1 MYVILLIDECTK
13 KDQISIFCEK
23 NLAIRKLGDN

>member
-1 MYVILLIDECTK
+1 MYVILLIDEK